1 MAIKFLNTVAVDT
14 DVLYVDASSNRV
26 GIGTTSPG
34 AKLDVQ
40 GTQGQ
45 LFSVTDDLSGEIF
58 AVSDI
63 SGVPIMTVNSSGVS
77 YFDGNVG
84 IGTQNPTTKLSLS
97 DTTGISGTGNDTYGQ
112 IDLVNTETG
121 ASGDQIGPFITFRGK
136 RGAVDTTIAAYGAIG
151 AVNTGSTGNST
162 GALTFL
168 VKNAVGAAE
177 DLVEQMRIQTGGNVG
192 IGETSPER
200 KLVLNGELGTAS
212 LEIKKNND
220 RIVYLGTGSS
230 SATADDSIL
239 HLMDQNVIKINLN
252 TVGDSYLIGGNV
264 GIGITAPVAKLDV
277 LGTSGGPVVFD
288 YAYTTNAGLR
298 IHGDES
304 AMDIVG
310 TDSGNHA
317 STILL
322 RNGNEGFGL
331 LNNPNLNTLQF
342 RSFTATADAFS
353 IHNTGGNLS
362 SLVDILT
369 LEKDGNVGIGTTNP
383 AQNFVVADATN
394 GNGVELVPGATATI
408 QTYNRG
414 TASYNNVNIDTAS
427 TRLRSTDYTSFHN
440 GSGFPER
447 MRITNNGNVGIGT
460 TSPSQKLEV
469 AGKLLVDN
477 GNLGSVAGDTIYHA
491 EITGQRHHL
500 DFKEVRTANG
510 SDWMNT
516 TYKLQMRVDS
526 TNHQSIDFVSDAN
539 AKEHIDIYT
548 GNQVFNTRFDA
559 NGNVGIGTTSPQSK
573 LHVSKNGNAN
583 GGSILMGEGGSGT
596 NKWSYLAGTHY
607 DQATGSGNGSGSAGM
622 AIIGSLATNT
632 YNKVYIGGGPY
643 EINAAT
649 QIDFWTHSST
659 LSTQGGTRRGYVD
672 NGGNWFLADTL
683 WVDNTNSN
691 VGIGTSTPSQKLHVT
706 GNARVT
712 GAYYD
717 SNNLPGTSGQ
727 VLSSTATGTDWVSLS
742 EISGVDGTGTANTI
756 AMWSDSD
763 TITDSLISQ
772 PNTTTVQLN
781 GEVVLPSTG
790 VATAVVNY
798 PSQTLRF
805 TTSAWDTNQS
815 VARNIHW
822 NIKNEGTSSIY
833 PDGILTFYEESP
845 SYNHWKLKL
854 PGRGSG
860 SSYIHPD
867 AALFNGRVNIYES
880 DTSNLNV
887 SIHPSGNS
895 YFNGGN
901 VGIGTTSPT
910 AKLHVSNNGG
920 NTTAVRF
927 DAGATGDAIVAY
939 GNNGNK
945 YFELGEV
952 GSTDPGRISLFE
964 SGVSKIQLATN
975 SDSYIN
981 GGNVGIGTTSPVYQ
995 LTLGG
1000 NAVGST
1006 EGLRI
1011 NDPSNAAY
1019 GAHFSFSDTPN
1030 EIWIGGI
1037 TNNVYNSAIGIY
1049 REATRAIT
1057 IDIDSNVGIGT
1068 TSPSYKLDVNGT
1080 FRATGT
1086 GAIQGRLSVGTSSS
1100 SDIDMLRAGGNYIT
1114 ATNAAGVLHFR
1125 TVNDIRMTVANTGNV
1140 GIGTTSPNFKLQVN
1154 GGALAGGVVTYS
1166 KNYSSLNTTGNA
1178 VAGLTTSFNGASAGF
1193 TFTCFGHGG
1202 YQKVVYSCYNVS
1214 GTWNTIKV
1222 IDEGTNAFD
1231 VEASANATTITFTFK
1246 STSGTKS
1253 YTPRVTVEA
1262 TGSAINSTYA

>member
-559 NGNVGIGTTSPQSK
+559 NGNVGIGTTSPGQK
-573 LHVSKNGNAN
+573 LHVA
-583 GGSILMGEGGSGT
+583 
-596 NKWSYLAGTHY
+596 
-607 DQATGSGNGSGSAGM
+607 
-622 AIIGSLATNT
+622 
-632 YNKVYIGGGPY
+632 
-643 EINAAT
+643 
-649 QIDFWTHSST
+649 
-659 LSTQGGTRRGYVD
+659 GGTIIDASISGQTLLLGRSNGQPSIKAQTD
-672 NGGNWFLADTL
+672 NGGHLILDSA
-683 WVDNTNSN
+683 TNFMSLNHYVSQNIVMVAGGGN
-691 VGIGTSTPSQKLHVT
+691 VGIGTTSPSEKLEVAGSVRIGNMKFEPSNAGRIGFNRNTTNGVIYNSNYAAHQINAATSTNGFFEIQSYTAAGVFQGSVAINAGNLGIGTTSPSQKLHVT

-727 VLSSTATGTDWVSLS
+727 VLSSTATGTDWIDGSAIPGVPGG
-742 EISGVDGTGTANTI
+742 SGTLNTI
-756 AMWSDSD
+756 PLW
-763 TITDSLISQ
+763 T
-772 PNTTTVQLN
+772 
-781 GEVVLPSTG
+781 
-790 VATAVVNY
+790 
-798 PSQTLRF
+798 
-805 TTSAWDTNQS
+805 
-815 VARNIHW
+815 
-822 NIKNEGTSSIY
+822 
-833 PDGILTFYEESP
+833 PDGDTLGNSHITQNTNDIFIPRYLGHTGDG
-845 SYNHWKLKL
+845 NN
-854 PGRGSG
+854 
-860 SSYIHPD
+860 YIGFPAND
-867 AALFNGRVNIYES
+867 VFNITTAGVQRFRVNA
-880 DTSNLNV
+880 N
-887 SIHPSGNS
+887 
-895 YFNGGN
+895 GN
-901 VGIGTTSPT
+901 VGIGTTSPG
-910 AKLHVSNNGG
+910 AKLEISHGGANNGLLLE
-920 NTTAVRF
+920 NT
-927 DAGATGDAIVAY
+927 
-939 GNNGNK
+939 
-945 YFELGEV
+945 L
-952 GSTDPGRISLFE
+952 
-964 SGVSKIQLATN
+964 N
-975 SDSYIN
+975 SSN
-981 GGNVGIGTTSPVYQ
+981 YQ
-995 LTLGG
+995 IAL
-1000 NAVGST
+1000 NIRQN
-1006 EGLRI
+1006 EGLIFQR
-1011 NDPSNAAY
+1011 
-1019 GAHFSFSDTPN
+1019 
-1030 EIWIGGI
+1030 WIGGI
-1037 TNNVYNSAIGIY
+1037 FNGNLMRIGYTGAIKFDAYDSTNNTGTPTYLLGTDASGNVVKTNTVPGSGAGPYLPLAGGTMTGNTIHNDNVKSIYGTSTDGLEIYHDGSDSIIADTGTGDLYIRGAASMRLQGINQSNFLIATQGGNVNLYYNNANKLNTSNTGVNVTGEISLNGNKALLSNQ
-1049 REATRAIT
+1049 ENT
-1057 IDIDSNVGIGT
+1057 DIDSAAAETIAQVATASYTAAFFDFVVNNSALTSVRSGTVYACNDGTNVEFTETSTQDIGD
-1068 TSPSYKLDVNGT
+1068 TSDVVLSVDISGGQMRL
-1080 FRATGT
+1080 RATVASDNWSVKSLIR
-1086 GAIQGRLSVGTSSS
+1086 AI
-1100 SDIDMLRAGGNYIT
+1100 
-1114 ATNAAGVLHFR
+1114 
-1125 TVNDIRMTVANTGNV
+1125 
-1140 GIGTTSPNFKLQVN
+1140 
-1154 GGALAGGVVTYS
+1154 
-1166 KNYSSLNTTGNA
+1166 
-1178 VAGLTTSFNGASAGF
+1178 
-1193 TFTCFGHGG
+1193 
-1202 YQKVVYSCYNVS
+1202 
-1214 GTWNTIKV
+1214 
-1222 IDEGTNAFD
+1222 
-1231 VEASANATTITFTFK
+1231 
-1246 STSGTKS
+1246 
-1253 YTPRVTVEA
+1253 
-1262 TGSAINSTYA
+1262 

>member
-1 MAIKFLNTVAVDT
+1 MANKFLNGIS
-14 DVLYVDASSNRV
+14 VLSSAIIDGSSLANGSSV
-26 GIGTTSPG
+26 
-34 AKLDVQ
+34 LDVQ

-45 LFSVTDDLSGEIF
+45 LFSVTDDLSGDIF

-77 YFDGNVG
+77 YFDGKVG
-84 IGTQNPTTKLSLS
+84 IGT
-97 DTTGISGTGNDTYGQ
+97 
-112 IDLVNTETG
+112 
-121 ASGDQIGPFITFRGK
+121 
-136 RGAVDTTIAAYGAIG
+136 
-151 AVNTGSTGNST
+151 
-162 GALTFL
+162 
-168 VKNAVGAAE
+168 
-177 DLVEQMRIQTGGNVG
+177 
-192 IGETSPER
+192 TSP
-200 KLVLNGELGTAS
+200 T
-212 LEIKKNND
+212 
-220 RIVYLGTGSS
+220 
-230 SATADDSIL
+230 
-239 HLMDQNVIKINLN
+239 HL
-252 TVGDSYLIGGNV
+252 
-264 GIGITAPVAKLDV
+264 
-277 LGTSGGPVVFD
+277 
-288 YAYTTNAGLR
+288 
-298 IHGDES
+298 
-304 AMDIVG
+304 
-310 TDSGNHA
+310 
-317 STILL
+317 
-322 RNGNEGFGL
+322 
-331 LNNPNLNTLQF
+331 
-342 RSFTATADAFS
+342 
-353 IHNTGGNLS
+353 
-362 SLVDILT
+362 LT
-369 LEKDGNVGIGTTNP
+369 LEKASSPGLKIKDTTQGTTLLAFSQDSNSHIGTYSSHPLVLDTNSTERMRITSSGNVGIGTTSPNNKLQVSGTGRVFN
-383 AQNFVVADATN
+383 AVSSNDQVVASFTCPSTFPGISTIGFEAAGSTSDYHVRIGANATN
-394 GNGVELVPGATATI
+394 LVAYT
-408 QTYNRG
+408 
-414 TASYNNVNIDTAS
+414 NN
-427 TRLRSTDYTSFHN
+427 L
-440 GSGFPER
+440 ER
-447 MRITNNGNVGIGT
+447 MRITSGGNVGIGT

>member
-14 DVLYVDASSNRV
+14 DVLYVDASSNNV
-26 GIGTTSPG
+26 GIGTTSPNH
-34 AKLDVQ
+34 KLQVEGGSAESIINLTTTGYANGLDIIE
-40 GTQGQ
+40 GTDGHAAIW
-45 LFSVTDDLSGEIF
+45 LRENSYMHFGTN
-58 AVSDI
+58 
-63 SGVPIMTVNSSGVS
+63 GVERMRITSS
-77 YFDGNVG
+77 GNVG
-84 IGTQNPTTKLSLS
+84 IGTTSPSSLLHIKGVDPILTIQ
-97 DTTGISGTGNDTYGQ
+97 DT
-112 IDLVNTETG
+112 
-121 ASGDQIGPFITFRGK
+121 
-136 RGAVDTTIAAYGAIG
+136 
-151 AVNTGSTGNST
+151 STGTVNASST
-162 GALTFL
+162 LRLGESGAGGVLDVYWDIKQASDSLNTHLEINHSSNGNHFTIL
-168 VKNAVGAAE
+168 
-177 DLVEQMRIQTGGNVG
+177 DGGNVG
-192 IGETSPER
+192 IGTTSPE
-200 KLVLNGELGTAS
+200 
-212 LEIKKNND
+212 D
-220 RIVYLGTGSS
+220 RL
-230 SATADDSIL
+230 
-239 HLMDQNVIKINLN
+239 
-252 TVGDSYLIGGNV
+252 
-264 GIGITAPVAKLDV
+264 
-277 LGTSGGPVVFD
+277 
-288 YAYTTNAGLR
+288 
-298 IHGDES
+298 
-304 AMDIVG
+304 DIVG
-310 TDSGNHA
+310 YLRISDNKTANTNKTNRIRGEHYDITEQPATFMFMNSF
-317 STILL
+317 STHTTLHIGGGSTVENAATLL
-322 RNGNEGFGL
+322 RF
-331 LNNPNLNTLQF
+331 
-342 RSFTATADAFS
+342 FTAANNTTTAGTERMR
-353 IHNTGGNLS
+353 ITS
-362 SLVDILT
+362 S
-369 LEKDGNVGIGTTNP
+369 GNVGIGTTNP
-383 AQNFVVADATN
+383 SAKLTVSENATGLVSSITNSSSGGSGVQITAASGTNNSLQIRNYAGGELMRVQGNGNVGIGTTSPNNKLQVSGTGRVFNAVSSNDQVVASFTCPSTFPGISTIGFEAAGSTSDYHVRIGANATN
-394 GNGVELVPGATATI
+394 LVAYT
-408 QTYNRG
+408 
-414 TASYNNVNIDTAS
+414 NN
-427 TRLRSTDYTSFHN
+427 L
-440 GSGFPER
+440 ER
-447 MRITNNGNVGIGT
+447 MRITSGGNVGIGT